1 MDSIQGQNIIVHL
14 MGRQLVIH
22 DTVFYSWVLVL
33 LLSLI
38 AIYIG
43 QKAKK
48 TDPEATPKGIVN
60 LTEMAIEAVMKL
72 VSSTMGERN
81 VKFTPYILML
91 ALYLVPANMIG
102 LLGIT
107 PPTSD
112 FNVTLALGVLTF
124 ILIQSTA
131 IRSKG
136 VGNYLKGF
144 LEPSPVLLPM
154 NIIGELATPIS
165 LSFRLFGN
173 ILSGVI
179 IMSLLYSALGIFSPV
194 IAPIL
199 HAYFDVFSGLLQTF
213 IFAMLTMVSVA
224 MAE

>member
-102 LLGIT
+102 LL
-107 PPTSD
+107 
-112 FNVTLALGVLTF
+112 
-124 ILIQSTA
+124 
-131 IRSKG
+131 
-136 VGNYLKGF
+136 
-144 LEPSPVLLPM
+144 
-154 NIIGELATPIS
+154 
-165 LSFRLFGN
+165 
-173 ILSGVI
+173 
-179 IMSLLYSALGIFSPV
+179 
-194 IAPIL
+194 
-199 HAYFDVFSGLLQTF
+199 
-213 IFAMLTMVSVA
+213 
-224 MAE
+224 